1 MRVIPVDA
9 SRLKVLVVGEPTAQ
23 TRDGKAVLDR
33 ATDQPLFNLDVTVI
47 GEGRAETVQLALP
60 EGGFPK
66 GLGIGA
72 VIIPEGMVAVTWEKN
87 GRSGVMVRAKS
98 VKVEGGQAGLKGS
111 GGMTAGTTP
120 STSTG

>member
-9 SRLKVLVVGEPTAQ
+9 NRLKVLVVGEPTAQ
-23 TRDGKAVLDR
+23 IKDGKAVLDR

-47 GEGRAETVQLALP
+47 GEGRAQTVQLALP
-60 EGGFPK
+60 ENGFPK

-72 VIIPEGMVAVTWEKN
+72 VIVPEAMLAVTWEKN

-98 VKVEGGQAGLKGS
+98 VKVEGGQAGLKG
-111 GGMTAGTTP
+111 AA
-120 STSTG
+120 

>member
-23 TRDGKAVLDR
+23 IKEEKAVLDR

-47 GEGRAETVQLALP
+47 GEGRAQTVQLALP
-60 EGGFPK
+60 ENGFPK

-72 VIIPEGMVAVTWEKN
+72 VIVPEAMVAVTWEKN

-98 VKVEGGQAGLKGS
+98 VKVEGGQAGLKG
-111 GGMTAGTTP
+111 AA
-120 STSTG
+120 

>member
-23 TRDGKAVLDR
+23 SRDGKPVLDR
-33 ATDQPLFNLDVTVI
+33 ITNQPLWNLDVTVI

-72 VIIPEGMVAVTWEKN
+72 VIVPEAMVAVTWEKN

-98 VKVEGGQAGLKGS
+98 VKVEGGQAGLK
-111 GGMTAGTTP
+111 AAAA
-120 STSTG
+120 

>member
-23 TRDGKAVLDR
+23 MRDGQAMLDR
-33 ATDQPLFNLDVTVI
+33 TTSQPLWNLDVTVI
-47 GEGRAETVQLALP
+47 GEGRAETVQLTLP

-72 VIIPEGMVAVTWEKN
+72 LVVPEAMVAVTWEKN

-98 VKVEGGQAGLKGS
+98 VKVEGGQAGLKGV
-111 GGMTAGTTP
+111 AA
-120 STSTG
+120 

>member
-23 TRDGKAVLDR
+23 FKEGRAVLDR

-47 GEGRAETVQLALP
+47 GEGRAQTVQLALP
-60 EGGFPK
+60 ENGFPK

-72 VIIPEGMVAVTWEKN
+72 VIVPEAMVAVTWEKN

-98 VKVEGGQAGLKGS
+98 VKVEGGQAGLKG
-111 GGMTAGTTP
+111 AA
-120 STSTG
+120 

>member
-1 MRVIPVDA
+1 MRVIPVDT

-23 TRDGKAVLDR
+23 MRDGKAVLDR
-33 ATDQPLFNLDVTVI
+33 TTDQPLWNLDVTVI

-72 VIIPEGMVAVTWEKN
+72 MIVPEAMIAVTWEKN

-98 VKVEGGQAGLKGS
+98 VKVEGGQAGLKG
-111 GGMTAGTTP
+111 AAA
-120 STSTG
+120 